1 MKTRPSVG
9 DDVYIVVMTK
19 DKVIR
24 GKVSSVIHNMD
35 SSILVEVKQ
44 RFSRRHYIR
53 KLECVWTSK
62 KEAVEFY
69 KTNKMVFA
77 GQVK

>member
-1 MKTRPSVG
+1 MKTKPNVG

-24 GKVSSVIHNMD
+24 GKVFSVVHNRD
-35 SSILVEVKQ
+35 SSILIEVKQ
-44 RFSRRHYIR
+44 RFSNRHFVR

-62 KEAVEFY
+62 KEASGFY